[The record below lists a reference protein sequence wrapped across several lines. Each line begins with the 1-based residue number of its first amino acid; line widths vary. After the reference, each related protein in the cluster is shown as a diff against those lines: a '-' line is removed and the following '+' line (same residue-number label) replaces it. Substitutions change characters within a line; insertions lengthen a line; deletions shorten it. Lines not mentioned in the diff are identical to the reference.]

1 MAWLPVFGIVNVR
14 TDVDACYCTLG
25 LYGHR
30 KRLCIDSGRKI
41 PCRTAELNPR
51 QYCSWF
57 FGLSLS
63 FIPRTRSSLC
73 FFYNFYSLAD
83 LWSPCQ
89 YATGA
94 VGSSQRD
101 RETAEQL
108 RGNGRHDRLC
118 PHRHGRHDLAQVHA
132 VRPPESHQRRLLL
145 LQVSL
150 PDLLFVACF

>member
-30 KRLCIDSGRKI
+30 KRLCIENPLPDRRIKPTSVLLLVFRSV
-41 PCRTAELNPR
+41 AFFHSLNTIVAVFLNR
-51 QYCSWF
+51 
-57 FGLSLS
+57 
-63 FIPRTRSSLC
+63 
-73 FFYNFYSLAD
+73 FYSLAD

-108 RGNGRHDRLC
+108 RGDGRHDRLC
-118 PHRHGRHDLAQVHA
+118 RHRHGRHDLAQVHA

-150 PDLLFVACF
+150 PDLLSLTCF